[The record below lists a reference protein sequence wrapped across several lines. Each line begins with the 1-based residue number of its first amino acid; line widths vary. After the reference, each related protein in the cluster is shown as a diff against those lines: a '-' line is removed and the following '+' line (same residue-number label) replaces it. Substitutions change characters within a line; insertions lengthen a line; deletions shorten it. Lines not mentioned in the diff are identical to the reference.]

1 VGDARLDN
9 GVRLLTVS
17 NDETPTVTV
26 RAVFSMGQRD
36 EPPGKAGLASL
47 TTALMGETT
56 QQRTA
61 AEFTEALERIGASVS
76 VSPGDY
82 STAVTLNVLSKH
94 LDAGMALMMERILE
108 PAFTQEDF
116 DRLKSRRLE
125 SLQQARKSGPSLAA
139 RAIDAVLAGPEHPLS
154 YPGGGL
160 PSTVSDLTLDD
171 VRSFYAA
178 HIPARFQ
185 GVLVSSSV
193 SGESLLSALSGLAE
207 LPVEDVERAPIEEL
221 PGVEG
226 QTVYLVH
233 KEDAAQSS
241 LRMAYPSL
249 KYDALGDYY
258 KAGLMN
264 FNLGGTFDSRINL
277 NLREEKGYT
286 YGISSGF
293 SGGPELGAFRVSAEV
308 NKEATAA
315 SVTEVLKE
323 LDSYAADG
331 MTEDE
336 YQFLQNSIGQRDARA
351 YETPAAKLGLLAQI
365 LRYDLPLDYRKRQQ
379 ALLRETDRETLNA
392 LAGRLIDAGD
402 IAIVVV
408 GDTPAIRL
416 QLETLGVPIRQLD
429 EDGFEIPAE

>member
-1 VGDARLDN
+1 MR
-9 GVRLLTVS
+9 
-17 NDETPTVTV
+17 
-26 RAVFSMGQRD
+26 
-36 EPPGKAGLASL
+36 
-47 TTALMGETT
+47 
-56 QQRTA
+56 
-61 AEFTEALERIGASVS
+61 
-76 VSPGDY
+76 
-82 STAVTLNVLSKH
+82 
-94 LDAGMALMMERILE
+94 
-108 PAFTQEDF
+108 
-116 DRLKSRRLE
+116 
-125 SLQQARKSGPSLAA
+125 
-139 RAIDAVLAGPEHPLS
+139 
-154 YPGGGL
+154 
-160 PSTVSDLTLDD
+160 
-171 VRSFYAA
+171 
-178 HIPARFQ
+178 
-185 GVLVSSSV
+185 
-193 SGESLLSALSGLAE
+193 
-207 LPVEDVERAPIEEL
+207 
-221 PGVEG
+221 
-226 QTVYLVH
+226 
-233 KEDAAQSS
+233 
-241 LRMAYPSL
+241 
-249 KYDALGDYY
+249 YDALGDYY